1 MKNLL
6 WSLLAQL
13 LAKPVIANW
22 LIRRAQKTPYMH
34 ILSPS
39 GDTVYMWRWWL
50 FNPYNRKT
58 NKPRW
63 SWVPFSIRVHHI
75 ARPDYDEHCHD
86 HPWDA
91 RTIILRGGYTEKRL
105 LTSKEVDRMARHM
118 DVEQRLDQLLQRQVL
133 SKVEATEHL
142 TRFPGDTAALKHG
155 EYHSITEVMPSGAVT
170 LFITWRYQGTWGYLV
185 DGVKIYWKTYL
196 GLADDQDLPDMKK
209 EKQS

>member
-1 MKNLL
+1 MKKLL

-22 LIRRAQKTPYMH
+22 LIKRAQRTPYMH
-34 ILSPS
+34 ILSPD

-63 SWVPFSIRVHHI
+63 DWLPFSIRVHHI

-105 LTSKEVDRMARHM
+105 LTGAAREQAIDACCADMPPLSYDRSKIVA
-118 DVEQRLDQLLQRQVL
+118 
-133 SKVEATEHL
+133 SEHL

-155 EYHSITEVMPSGAVT
+155 QYHSITEVMPGGAVT

>member
-6 WSLLAQL
+6 WFLLAKL
-13 LAKPVIANW
+13 LAKPCIANW

-105 LTSKEVDRMARHM
+105 LTSK
-118 DVEQRLDQLLQRQVL
+118 
-133 SKVEATEHL
+133 VEATEHL
-142 TRFPGDTAALKHG
+142 TRFPGDTAALEHG
-155 EYHSITEVMPSGAVT
+155 QYHSITEVMPGGAVT
-170 LFITWRYQGTWGYLV
+170 LFITWKYQGTWGYLV